1 MSTPR
6 SASYD
11 EPRAARS
18 THAAQPSLIG
28 SFFSSIAKYI
38 LAPFVATSSATLGI
52 GFGAY
57 PSIQLATYLSIERYS
72 SQLADRERDF
82 VRAGIIAL
90 ELMSQKLFHAGL
102 LRLK

>member
-28 SFFSSIAKYI
+28 SSIAKYI

-57 PSIQLATYLSIERYS
+57 PSIQLATYLPIERYS